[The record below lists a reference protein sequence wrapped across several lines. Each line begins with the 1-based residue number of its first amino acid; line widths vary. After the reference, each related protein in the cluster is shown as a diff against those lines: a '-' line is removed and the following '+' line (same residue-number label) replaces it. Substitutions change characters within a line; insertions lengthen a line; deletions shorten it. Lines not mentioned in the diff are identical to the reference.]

1 MIVMLEKNKQ
11 ITSIAINTINKNI
24 LVSASAGAGKTKLLI
39 DRLIKRITLDNIE
52 VSEILAL
59 TFTDAAAYEMKHR
72 LQQAIAQKLQ
82 EETTPFLRKQLS
94 LIETASISTIHSFC
108 LSIVKDYSYVLDL
121 DPSMVNNLLD
131 EATKSFMIDACVEE
145 VIQEE
150 IKENDPS
157 FSDLVDH
164 LCERSQNL
172 DPLKKA
178 IKDIMVVRLSKVNPT
193 QWDQDILLFYNEIQR
208 INELP
213 KNILALIQES
223 YHVDLQQL
231 EQLTV
236 QLIHIYSRSNDEE
249 SIEWKSIQNELKNCT
264 EHILNGNFDE
274 VNRKLISIA
283 LVKTPTI
290 KDHEEYKKTRERFN
304 KLIKGMVEGFHDES
318 VLTNDLHLQKPLIAK
333 LLSLTERLMM
343 LYQENKVEDKVM
355 DFDDM
360 EKYAFAILN
369 HPKYDVAD
377 QYKERFK
384 DVLIDEFQDT
394 NDIQHA
400 IINRVSRDTNVFRVG
415 DIKQSIYR
423 FRNANPQLMRE
434 LINSQSP
441 NNIVLVLPN
450 NFRSSEDIVS
460 FNNHVF
466 SQLMNIETFSDIY
479 NQDDLVSIG
488 LEKQISKNIPVELDI
503 IDADVEEV
511 KTSFD
516 EESDEQ
522 QESIDYDDTTKEG
535 LLKARH
541 IAKRIV
547 DLHAQ
552 GYNFKDICI
561 LVKTHKTKL
570 FLKDVFD
577 EINIPYFI
585 DTKSGFFLSQPIQ
598 DVLSFMRVIKNP
610 YDNISF
616 IGLMKSA
623 FFNLSF
629 DEISEVSLTN
639 KPNKLP
645 YYDAFK
651 HSHPLIIEAIEAM
664 ITTSTNRSLVDV
676 LHSIYQFNDFYQE
689 HCDEQAK
696 INLDYLLDKAFVI
709 DKQNKHSI
717 HYFLSI
723 IQNLQDE
730 ISSEA
735 LPVSSDADVVRVMTI
750 HQSKGLQFPVVFF
763 WTNNLNRIMDLTEKV
778 VVDSKLGIG
787 LHTIKLP
794 FKFKRPNILRQA
806 IEFHGIK
813 EELQEQIR
821 LLYVGLTRAESLMI
835 CVALPSKESLTL
847 PIDQNMVYRR
857 KGNGHWLSAI
867 FMQSQEEFMKTNIV
881 APTTSLPLFKKKE
894 EPSEAPKPTIKQV
907 KSIEKDETFYTP
919 SLFFEPYLKSSEK
932 GSIIHE
938 VLSKI
943 VEKNFDV
950 SRVDLMSNLDS
961 TMKEQIIE
969 WLENTFTTSFKNSIL
984 NSEFPIIMQIDD
996 YYQQGYID
1004 LLIQKEDANIVVD
1017 FKSDRVDSKDE
1028 LIRRHQQQLK
1038 NYAYAIKH
1046 IFPNKEVQI
1055 FIYSLHLNC
1064 YIEI

>member
-11 ITSIAINTINKNI
+11 ITSIAINTVNKNI

-52 VSEILAL
+52 ISEILAL

-72 LQQAIAQKLQ
+72 LQLAIAQKIQ
-82 EETTPFLRKQLS
+82 EQSTPFLQKQLS

-131 EATKSFMIDACVEE
+131 EATKSFMINTCLEQ

-150 IKENDPS
+150 IMRNDSS
-157 FSDLVDH
+157 FSDLVEH
-164 LCERSQNL
+164 LCERSHDL

-178 IKDIMVVRLSKVNPT
+178 IKDIMVVRLSKVNPA
-193 QWDQDILLFYNEIQR
+193 QWDQDILLFYNKVSNIK
-208 INELP
+208 ELQ
-213 KNILALIQES
+213 KNIVELIQED
-223 YHVDLQQL
+223 YLVDLQQL
-231 EQLTV
+231 EFLSSQLLRIFT
-236 QLIHIYSRSNDEE
+236 SENGEE
-249 SIEWKSIQNELKNCT
+249 SIEWNSIQNELQTCIR
-264 EHILNGNFDE
+264 HILNKNFDE
-274 VNRKLISIA
+274 ANRVLISIA

-290 KDHEEYKKTRERFN
+290 KDNDEYKKPRERFN
-304 KLIKGMVEGFHDES
+304 KLIKEMVEGIHDES
-318 VLTNDLHLQKPLIAK
+318 VLTNDLHQQKPLISK

-343 LYQENKVEDKVM
+343 LYQKNKIEDKVM

-360 EKYAFAILN
+360 EKYAFAILD

-377 QYKERFK
+377 QYKRRFK

-400 IINRVSRDTNVFRVG
+400 IISKVSKDDNVFRVG
-415 DIKQSIYR
+415 DIKQSIYG

-434 LINSQSP
+434 LINSQSS
-441 NNIVLVLPN
+441 NSIVLVLPN

-466 SQLMNIETFSDIY
+466 SQLMNIETFSDVY
-479 NQDDLVSIG
+479 NQDDHVSIG
-488 LEKQISKNIPVELDI
+488 LEKQISKNTPVELDI
-503 IDADVEEV
+503 IDVDIEEV

-541 IAKRIV
+541 IAKRII
-547 DLHAQ
+547 DLHSQ
-552 GYNFKDICI
+552 GYSFKDICI
-561 LVKTHKTKL
+561 LVKTHKTKV

-585 DTKSGFFLSQPIQ
+585 DTKSGFFLSQSIQ

-616 IGLMKSA
+616 IGLMKSP

-629 DEISEVSLTN
+629 DEISEVSLSN
-639 KPNKLP
+639 KLNKLP
-645 YYDAFK
+645 YYEAFK
-651 HSHPLIIEAIEAM
+651 LSHPLIINSIEAM
-664 ITTSTNRSLVDV
+664 ISKSINRSLMDV
-676 LHSIYQFNDFYQE
+676 LHSIYQFNDFYQN

-696 INLDYLLDKAFVI
+696 INLDYLLDKAFAI
-709 DKQNKHSI
+709 DKQNNHSI
-717 HYFLSI
+717 LYFLSI

-763 WTNNLNRIMDLTEKV
+763 WTNNSNRIMDLSEKV

-794 FKFKRPNILRQA
+794 FKFRRPNILRQA
-806 IEFHGIK
+806 IEFHSIK

-857 KGNGHWLSAI
+857 KGNGHWLSALFI
-867 FMQSQEEFMKTNIV
+867 QSDKGFMKTNVV
-881 APTTSLPLFKKKE
+881 APTTSLSLFMKKE
-894 EPSEAPKPTIKQV
+894 KPSKPLKTTIKQV
-907 KSIEKDETFYTP
+907 KTIEKDDIFYKP

-932 GSIIHE
+932 GSIIHD
-938 VLSKI
+938 VLSMI
-943 VEKNFDV
+943 VEKNFNV
-950 SRVDLMSNLDS
+950 SIVDLMANLDLK
-961 TMKEQIIE
+961 MKQQVIA
-969 WLENTFTTSFKNSIL
+969 WLENSFTISFKSSTL
-984 NSEFPIIMQIDD
+984 NSEFPIIMNIDD
-996 YYQQGYID
+996 FYQQGYID
-1004 LLIQKEDANIVVD
+1004 LLIQKETTNIIVD

-1028 LIRRHQQQLK
+1028 LIKRHQQQLK

-1046 IFPNKEVQI
+1046 IFPTKEVETY
-1055 FIYSLHLNC
+1055 IYSLHLNC
-1064 YIEI
+1064 YIEV